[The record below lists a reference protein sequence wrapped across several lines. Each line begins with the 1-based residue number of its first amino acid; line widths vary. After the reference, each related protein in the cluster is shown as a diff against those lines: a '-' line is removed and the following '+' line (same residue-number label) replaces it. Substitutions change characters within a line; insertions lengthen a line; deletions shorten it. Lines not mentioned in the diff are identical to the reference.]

1 MKIYNSVKDITSKED
16 TSVITIGTFDG
27 VHLGHQHIINKLI
40 ASAKQCQSKSV
51 ILTFF
56 PHPRMVLQK
65 DTTLKLLSTL
75 DEKIAL
81 LSSLGLDCLIV
92 QPFSKEFS
100 RLTALDF
107 VRNILVQQLHVKKL
121 VIGYDH
127 QFGRNR
133 EGNFEQ
139 LQEFSTVYGF
149 EVEEIPAKDIENI
162 TVSSTKI
169 RQALEA
175 GDIEKATAFLGY
187 PYMLSG
193 NIIHGRGLGKQ
204 WNYPTVNIQ
213 IPETYKLIPK
223 SGVYII
229 STTIAD
235 KQVYG
240 IMNIGFR
247 PTVDGKHQTIE
258 VHLLDFQADLYGE
271 LIQVQLLHRLR
282 DEQKFNS
289 VNELFDQIKRD
300 EKVARE
306 LIKKG
311 L

>member
-1 MKIYNSVKDITSKED
+1 MKIYNSIQDIPSNED

-40 ASAKQCQSKSV
+40 SSAKKCQSKSV

-81 LSSLGLDCLIV
+81 LNSLGLDCLIV
-92 QPFSKEFS
+92 QPFSREFS

-107 VRNILVQQLHVKKL
+107 VRKILVQQLHVKKL

-139 LQEFSTVYGF
+139 LKEFSTVYGF

-175 GDIEKATAFLGY
+175 GNIEKATAFLGY
-187 PYMLSG
+187 PYTLSG

-204 WNYPTVNIQ
+204 WNYPTINIQ
-213 IPETYKLIPK
+213 ISEAYKLIPK

-229 STTIAD
+229 RTTIDD
-235 KQVYG
+235 KQLYG
-240 IMNIGFR
+240 IMNIGLR

-271 LIQVQLLHRLR
+271 FIQVQLLHRLR
-282 DEQKFNS
+282 DEKKFDS
-289 VNELFDQIKRD
+289 VNELFIQINQD
-300 EKVARE
+300 EKMARE